1 MLDYLKSNS
10 SSNTIK
16 VFRKTDNENLSLFLE
31 KMFLKIVK
39 SKSGVANPIDISYLN
54 KNREN
59 LLQNFKLLPVFHE
72 MLDFENDK
80 SVELVAKCLAARE
93 ELWHKFFTTDKMTKR
108 HYIKLFL
115 KCCQSRIYGNEKRYQ
130 FESKYPEKLV
140 DSLLYHSLPGRV
152 VKWIAKI
159 AFEKKKLQKFSNLN
173 FKFG

>member
-1 MLDYLKSNS
+1 
-10 SSNTIK
+10 
-16 VFRKTDNENLSLFLE
+16 
-31 KMFLKIVK
+31 MFLKIVK

-72 MLDFENDK
+72 MLDFENEK

-115 KCCQSRIYGNEKRYQ
+115 KCCQSRIDGNEKRYQ

-152 VKWIAKI
+152 VKWARNPIAKI
-159 AFEKKKLQKFSNLN
+159 AISPIAKVAKCYL
-173 FKFG
+173 